1 MMLIFVCP
9 PLSHYTHCHHP
20 ASLSL
25 PTAAASLKFQIANR
39 TGFIQQDS
47 CGGFQA
53 GFVKHLLTAPH
64 ESLSVGQSER
74 AHDTS
79 EKIPMKQVG
88 RHAWILLLI
97 VGLGLAYYAHYNLI
111 VIPGL
116 DPDDPDQGW
125 AWLTS
130 DLGVIEYIK
139 FWFRILGLWVL
150 ALSITVVVISATG
163 YRKGQ
168 RWAWYSLLYLP
179 AHILAHVFF
188 WPWLAPLL
196 LVVLVIAVLGLAL
209 PFRTF
214 FPASQQA
221 D

>member
-1 MMLIFVCP
+1 
-9 PLSHYTHCHHP
+9 
-20 ASLSL
+20 
-25 PTAAASLKFQIANR
+25 
-39 TGFIQQDS
+39 
-47 CGGFQA
+47 
-53 GFVKHLLTAPH
+53 
-64 ESLSVGQSER
+64 
-74 AHDTS
+74 
-79 EKIPMKQVG
+79 MKQVG
-88 RHAWILLLI
+88 RHAWLLLLI
-97 VGLGLAYYAHYNLI
+97 VGLGLAYYAYYNLI

-116 DPDDPDQGW
+116 DPNDPDRGW

-130 DLGVIEYIK
+130 DAGVIEYVK

-179 AHILAHVFF
+179 VHILAHVYF
-188 WPWLAPLL
+188 WPWMAPLL

-214 FPASQQA
+214 FPSGERV